1 MQPQRKRKEKKNE
14 TVNFEK
20 ICDIIYLITFPT
32 MISEVGEFQRD

>member
-1 MQPQRKRKEKKNE
+1 MQPQRKRKKKNE

-32 MISEVGEFQRD
+32 TISEVGEFQRD